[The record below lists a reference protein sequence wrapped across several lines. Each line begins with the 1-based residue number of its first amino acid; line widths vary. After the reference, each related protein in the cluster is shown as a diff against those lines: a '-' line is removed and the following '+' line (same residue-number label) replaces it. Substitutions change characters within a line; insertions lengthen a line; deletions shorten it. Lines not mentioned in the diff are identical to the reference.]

1 VKFIVCILI
10 ILFFGRRVA
19 IYGDVIAER
28 TGLGGV
34 WTGLIL
40 LAVVTSLPEFFT
52 GVSSITLVG
61 APDLTIGNLFGANAF
76 NLFNLAILDIAYKGG
91 PLLETASL
99 NHRLTALCSLIL
111 ILVAAVSIFISQFVS
126 LGIGWIGWYTPIIIA
141 LYVFFVRKLFKR
153 EQLKPSPPP
162 AQLDGVGISSRIVY
176 THFAISAIFIIG
188 AGIWLATIGEEI
200 ALITGWGESLVG
212 SLFLAF
218 TTTLPEFTV
227 SLAAMRIG
235 AVDMAVANIIGSNL
249 FNMTIVSFDDLIY
262 TRGPILAH
270 VATKNIII
278 AGAAIL
284 LTALFIVGFRLKAKK
299 RFRLS
304 WWNLSLIALFLIG
317 FYLNFTLT

>member
-1 VKFIVCILI
+1 MVCILI
-10 ILFFGRRVA
+10 ILYFGRRVA
-19 IYGDVIAER
+19 IYGDVIAEK

-52 GVSSITLVG
+52 GVSSIVLVG

-91 PLLETASL
+91 PLLGTASL
-99 NHRLTALCSLIL
+99 NHRVTALCSLIL
-111 ILVAAVSIFISQFVS
+111 ILVAAVSIFVSQFVS
-126 LGIGWIGWYTPIIIA
+126 LGIGWIGWYTPVIIA
-141 LYVFFVRKLFKR
+141 LYVFFVRQLFKR
-153 EQLKPSPPP
+153 EQRQPSPPP
-162 AQLDGVGISSRIVY
+162 APLDGVGISSRRVY

-200 ALITGWGESLVG
+200 TLATGWGESLVG
-212 SLFLAF
+212 SLFLGF

-235 AVDMAVANIIGSNL
+235 AVDMAVANMIGSNL
-249 FNMTIVSFDDLIY
+249 FNMTIISIDDLIY

-284 LTALFIVGFRLKAKK
+284 LTALFIIGFRFKARK

-304 WWNLSLIALFLIG
+304 WWNLSLIALFAIG
-317 FYLNFTLT
+317 FYLNFTLA